1 MYMYL
6 HIRIYYSTNVL
17 KYNSAAYCLSHN
29 NIEYTIYTILQ
40 YTYYITS
47 VLYKFCI
54 GTSIPT

>member
-6 HIRIYYSTNVL
+6 HIRIYYFTNVL

-29 NIEYTIYTILQ
+29 NIKYTI
-40 YTYYITS
+40 YTYYITC
-47 VLYKFCI
+47 VLYIFCI